1 MIHQDG
7 FYLSFVLL
15 IEGDSHVVAQNQGC
29 LIAVFLHIEKAEAT
43 EP

>member
-1 MIHQDG
+1 MIRQDG

-15 IEGDSHVVAQNQGC
+15 IEGDSHVVAQNQGY
-29 LIAVFLHIEKAEAT
+29 LIGAFLHVEKAEAM

>member
-1 MIHQDG
+1 MIRQDG
-7 FYLSFVLL
+7 FYFSFVLL
-15 IEGDSHVVAQNQGC
+15 IEGEHIVVLNKGY